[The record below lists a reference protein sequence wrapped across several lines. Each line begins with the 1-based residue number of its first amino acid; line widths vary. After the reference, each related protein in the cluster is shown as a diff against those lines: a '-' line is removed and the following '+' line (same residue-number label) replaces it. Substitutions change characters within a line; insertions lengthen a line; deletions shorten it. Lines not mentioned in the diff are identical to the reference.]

1 MMMMGPMGMPNMPM
15 GMQGGNGFMNMNML
29 NKNEE
34 LTSDL
39 FSGLNMNFSNNNEQ
53 KESGEE
59 VEVTPKATLEEDEE
73 DDS

>member
-1 MMMMGPMGMPNMPM
+1 MKIKEYDNDRMDEY
-15 GMQGGNGFMNMNML
+15 
-29 NKNEE
+29 NEE
-34 LTSDL
+34 K
-39 FSGLNMNFSNNNEQ
+39 